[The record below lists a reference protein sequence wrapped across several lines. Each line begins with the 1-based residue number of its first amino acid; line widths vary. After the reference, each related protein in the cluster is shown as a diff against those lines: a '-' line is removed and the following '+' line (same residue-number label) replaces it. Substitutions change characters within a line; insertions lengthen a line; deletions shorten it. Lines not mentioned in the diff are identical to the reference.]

1 MPQRFVFK
9 LKTYGVDGD
18 LLNLLENAL
27 TCRQQR
33 VILNGQTC
41 SWQNNLGSLLFQIYI
56 NDQPDTIA
64 SICEIFADD
73 TSLFLKVNDKNN
85 CNTQLNSDLE
95 AINKWVFQWQ
105 ILFNPDTNKY
115 SIEVCFFYSR

>member
-27 TCRQQR
+27 TCHQQR

-41 SWQNNLGSLLFQIYI
+41 SWQNNLGSFLFQIYI
-56 NDQPDTIA
+56 NDQPDAIA